1 MAGKQANPLSSEAHP
16 LLITHKSF
24 LISQIIVRS
33 IAAITSLSAT
43 ILMVTDKQSIS
54 LFGLPITAK
63 YTYAP
68 AFRFFTA
75 SNSIAFAYSVLSLTY
90 LLLKKAQG
98 SGQKIGFFVFLLDL
112 VQQQWHGWG
121 NTGTLI
127 LGGSPFVAPSKASA
141 SVLLS
146 LSPSHTYP
154 SSLSFSSS
162 FSLVTK
168 TRNNRMLHQTIYV
181 SHLYLMKE
189 ILRDR
194 RIKDYL

>member
-16 LLITHKSF
+16 LPITHKSF
-24 LISQIIVRS
+24 LLSQIIVRS

-112 VQQQWHGWG
+112 IMVVVVMAGSSGATAMAWLGKYGNPHTGWLPIC
-121 NTGTLI
+121 GTFK
-127 LGGSPFVAPSKASA
+127 SFCFRAAFS
-141 SVLLS
+141 LS
-146 LSPSHTYP
+146 LS
-154 SSLSFSSS
+154 
-162 FSLVTK
+162 
-168 TRNNRMLHQTIYV
+168 YV
-181 SHLYLMKE
+181 SFFALFLL
-189 ILRDR
+189 ILLSRN
-194 RIKDYL
+194 KNTQ

>member
-16 LLITHKSF
+16 LPITHKSF
-24 LISQIIVRS
+24 LLSQIIVRS

-90 LLLKKAQG
+90 LLLKKAQDNG
-98 SGQKIGFFVFLLDL
+98 GR
-112 VQQQWHGWG
+112 G
-121 NTGTLI
+121 N
-127 LGGSPFVAPSKASA
+127 GGIIRCNSNGMVGEIREPSYWVAPHLWHLQK
-141 SVLLS
+141 LLLPCCFLSLPLIRILLRS
-146 LSPSHTYP
+146 LSPHP
-154 SSLSFSSS
+154 SLS
-162 FSLVTK
+162 
-168 TRNNRMLHQTIYV
+168 
-181 SHLYLMKE
+181 
-189 ILRDR
+189 
-194 RIKDYL
+194 